1 VNITRAVAVAIVLTT
16 LAIAFPARA
25 QSGDTAVAAVNTSV
39 FIAPDA
45 TKTPLRVASAGTT
58 FVVLEEA
65 GEWTKVQFQDP
76 QWGRRVGYVA
86 TKDLRVH
93 RAALAPMDLSVKP
106 EAGTLAPAVETA
118 PFATPP
124 PAPAPTPA
132 RAAPSSPHGFE
143 RGWID
148 VNFGVAVAASKTF
161 TTTLATP
168 LFQET
173 RTATA
178 TYRNPTGAEF
188 DFGGGVM
195 VTPQVGIG
203 ISFTGT
209 AHEDEA
215 QLAITVPH
223 PTRFNASASDAKP
236 TDSKFQRVE
245 GGANIQLMLVTPISP
260 RGRVRLF
267 LGPTYFRVQQDM
279 VRSIAYDQAYL
290 VLLPVNTV
298 DITTYERVNK
308 VEGTG
313 WGFHVGG
320 DVSYFFTR
328 VVGIGGFARFSRATV
343 SLDDP
348 LSGLPVDV
356 KAGGFQ
362 AGGGLRLKF

>member
-1 VNITRAVAVAIVLTT
+1 VNNTRTLAVAIVLTA
-16 LAIAFPARA
+16 LAIASPARA

-76 QWGRRVGYVA
+76 QWGRRVGYVV
-86 TKDLRVH
+86 TRDLRVH

-106 EAGTLAPAVETA
+106 DG
-118 PFATPP
+118 ATPP
-124 PAPAPTPA
+124 PSVETVPLATSSPAPLPTSA
-132 RAAPSSPHGFE
+132 KASAPHRFE

-161 TTTLATP
+161 TTTVATP

-173 RTATA
+173 RTAQV
-178 TYRNPTGAEF
+178 TYHNPTGAEF
-188 DFGGGVM
+188 DFGGGYM
-195 VTPQVGIG
+195 ITPGVGVG

-209 AHEDEA
+209 AHQDEA
-215 QLAITVPH
+215 QLYINVPH
-223 PTRFNASASDAKP
+223 PARFNTFASSTKP
-236 TDSKFQRVE
+236 TDAKLQRVE
-245 GGANIQLMLVTPISP
+245 GGVNLQLMLVAPVSSRTK
-260 RGRVRLF
+260 VRLF

-279 VRSIAYDQAYL
+279 VGSIAYDQAFL
-290 VLLPVNTV
+290 VFLPVNTV
-298 DITTYERVNK
+298 DITTYEKKDK

-320 DVSYFFTR
+320 DVSFFFTR

-356 KAGGFQ
+356 KVGGFQ
-362 AGGGLRLKF
+362 TGGGLRLKF